1 MVRHGNIHQ
10 SGGYLPAF
18 HGARVQ
24 RGYGLG
30 GLLKGLFRVA
40 VPLFKQ
46 GAKAVGRTALKTG
59 AQVAN
64 DVLQGQDLKSSLK
77 TRGSQ
82 ARQELQNKAKQKM
95 SKMIGGGKKNK
106 RVTKKTTKRKVNKNM
121 TKRLKG
127 AILKKT
133 VSFPR
138 TSKGLTSLANR
149 EGYRL

>member
-1 MVRHGNIHQ
+1 MTKYSILVKIYNFGKTNII
-10 SGGYLPAF
+10 LEC
-18 HGARVQ
+18 V
-24 RGYGLG
+24 YGLG
-30 GLLKGLFRVA
+30 GLLKGLFRAA

-127 AILKKT
+127 AILKKNSQFST
-133 VSFPR
+133 NKQRVNIS
-138 TSKGLTSLANR
+138 S
-149 EGYRL
+149 